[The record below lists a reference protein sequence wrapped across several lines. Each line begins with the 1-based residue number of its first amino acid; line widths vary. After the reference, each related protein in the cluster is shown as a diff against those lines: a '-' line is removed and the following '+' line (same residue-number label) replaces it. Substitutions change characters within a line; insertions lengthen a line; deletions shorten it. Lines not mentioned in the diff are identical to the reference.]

1 MRRMMWL
8 FVVVFVL
15 SALPAFA
22 DKLDPSG
29 AAADPPSICDGVVN
43 NLVANCG
50 FETGDFTG
58 WTLSGNLGFEG
69 VSTSIPNSGAY
80 GGFFGG
86 VGSDNV
92 ISQVL
97 PTAPGLYD
105 ISFYLQSDG
114 GNPNHFALSWNGVP
128 QLFGNTSAFPYS
140 QFSLSGIAGLGGDQ
154 ISFAIR
160 DDPGFMFL
168 DDVIVTAVPEPGSMV
183 LLASG
188 LFAFAHFRRVRK

>member
-8 FVVVFVL
+8 WVVVFAL

-29 AAADPPSICDGVVN
+29 AAADPPSICDGVGS
-43 NLVANCG
+43 LVANCG

-58 WTLSGNLGFEG
+58 WTLSGNLGFTG
-69 VSTSIPNSGAY
+69 VSSSIPNSGAY
-80 GGFFGG
+80 GGFFGAI
-86 VGSDNV
+86 GSDTV

-97 PTAPGLYD
+97 PTTPGLYD
-105 ISFYLQSDG
+105 ISFYLLSDG
-114 GNPNHFALSWNGVP
+114 GTPNDFAMSWNGVP
-128 QLFGNTSAFPYS
+128 QIFGTNIPAFPYT
-140 QFSLSGIAGLGGDQ
+140 QFSLSAIAGLGGDQ

-168 DDVIVTAVPEPGSMV
+168 DDVIVTAVPEPGSMLLV
-183 LLASG
+183 GSGLLA
-188 LFAFAHFRRVRK
+188 LARFRRVRK